1 MNITKEKLLSKETL
15 LNNVSINIK
24 KICKE
29 KNISMMKLA
38 EEVDMSYEY
47 LRQIVSPKGKKQLSF
62 YSIYKFS
69 VILNV
74 TIDDLIN

>member
-1 MNITKEKLLSKETL
+1 MNITKDKILSKETL

-62 YSIYKFS
+62 YSIYKFAI
-69 VILNV
+69 ILDV

>member
-1 MNITKEKLLSKETL
+1 MNITKERLISKETL
-15 LNNVSINIK
+15 LKNVSINIK